1 MFRFIPRRFLFHAGA
16 CLQEGSAKVVKS
28 SCPAGTVLNVNVKKS
43 GKDPV
48 ALEDN
53 EYPAWLWEVLDP
65 EAQAKKLAQDPL
77 KLRKKLIR
85 KANRS
90 KIKQNNF
97 LQQL

>member
-1 MFRFIPRRFLFHAGA
+1 MFRFVPKRLFSN
-16 CLQEGSAKVVKS
+16 CRVFLQETPSTIVKS
-28 SCPAGTVLNVNVKKS
+28 SCPAGTVLSVNVKKS

-48 ALEDN
+48 ALEDS

-65 EAQAKKLAQDPL
+65 EAQARKLAEDPM
-77 KLRKKLIR
+77 KLRKKQIR
-85 KANRS
+85 KANRM